1 MHHVPVPLP
10 GADPGAC
17 RISVWAKAGEGQ
29 LLRRPADGS
38 RIGEAAVS
46 LIGDGDGYH
55 GVPDDLYFGS
65 AQPAP
70 AGGETP
76 EEVVVVRKN
85 ARMHITVRGLDAG
98 LPEERYYLT
107 VRLPD
112 DGYDYEGNPA
122 GGTAT
127 IRRSGVF
134 DDRGDLTTG
143 AAFNVLH
150 SGTVAEAVTV
160 TLSERAAGRAV
171 INEQLERM
179 LLDYGNSV
187 LRLAYSYLHNMPDA
201 EEVLQDT
208 LIQFLKTEPVLA
220 TKEDVY
226 KRQPDTG
233 LMRFVS
239 VRYSQENNSKRTSKT
254 ARLNGKFNQ
263 AVSCFLNSLSAAE
276 SRGGKGLCGEE
287 LSVRDCRKEHWPKKI
302 AVPEAGTSKREIW
315 PGAWAQHPSA

>member
-1 MHHVPVPLP
+1 MRERSIALLALALLAGCIREDRAGCPPSQAGRSVVLKIVDAATGRDITESGAAGEAELFLFSPDGTFAGRVSVGSEQVVHHVPVPLP

-17 RISVWAKAGEGQ
+17 RISVWANAGEGQ
-29 LLRRPADGS
+29 LLRIPADGS

-70 AGGETP
+70 ADGETP

-127 IRRSGVF
+127 IRRSGAF

-143 AAFNVLH
+143 AAFNVIH

-160 TLSERAAGRAV
+160 TLYERAAGRAV
-171 INEQLERM
+171 ADRAVIA
-179 LLDYGNSV
+179 V
-187 LRLAYSYLHNMPDA
+187 
-201 EEVLQDT
+201 
-208 LIQFLKTEPVLA
+208 
-220 TKEDVY
+220 TKND
-226 KRQPDTG
+226 DG
-233 LMRFVS
+233 LPIALPS
-239 VRYSQENNSKRTSKT
+239 GRTSN
-254 ARLNGKFNQ
+254 L
-263 AVSCFLNSLSAAE
+263 LIDL
-276 SRGGKGLCGEE
+276 
-287 LSVRDCRKEHWPKKI
+287 RD
-302 AVPEAGTSKREIW
+302 GTGVTIRTEITPWNEVYQWEIW
-315 PGAWAQHPSA
+315 

>member
-17 RISVWAKAGEGQ
+17 RISVWANAGEGQ
-29 LLRRPADGS
+29 LLRIPADGS

-127 IRRSGVF
+127 IRRSGAF

-143 AAFNVLH
+143 AAFNVIH

-160 TLSERAAGRAV
+160 TLYERAAGRAV
-171 INEQLERM
+171 ADRAVIA
-179 LLDYGNSV
+179 V
-187 LRLAYSYLHNMPDA
+187 
-201 EEVLQDT
+201 
-208 LIQFLKTEPVLA
+208 TEN
-220 TKEDVY
+220 D
-226 KRQPDTG
+226 DG
-233 LMRFVS
+233 LPIALPS
-239 VRYSQENNSKRTSKT
+239 GRTSN
-254 ARLNGKFNQ
+254 L
-263 AVSCFLNSLSAAE
+263 LIDL
-276 SRGGKGLCGEE
+276 
-287 LSVRDCRKEHWPKKI
+287 RD
-302 AVPEAGTSKREIW
+302 GTGVTIRTEITPWNEVYQWEIW
-315 PGAWAQHPSA
+315 